1 MFYKLSSYST
11 RVVVNSNIYLY
22 NTFTDQVIALSTE
35 IDELISK
42 YKNNISKIKDLH
54 PELFENLVQKGF
66 FVEENLE
73 EWKKVFL
80 QWKAEDQAPE
90 KFTMII
96 IPTLDCNMRCWYCY
110 EQHNKTAYM
119 SEKTLQSIKKLIE
132 RQTSNLELKGLN
144 IDFFGGEPLLCYK
157 KRIQPILE
165 KAYDEC
171 LKSNKA
177 LYVSFTTNGFLL
189 TPKIIE
195 ELNKYAKWG
204 QVRMQITLDGNEI
217 LHNKVKCLGG
227 IYPTYKKIV
236 SNIQTC
242 VQQNIKVLVR
252 FNYTNENIDS
262 FYDIID
268 EFEVLSPNDRKNI
281 SFAMHKVWQETNNS
295 DLIEREKS

>member
-144 IDFFGGEPLLCYK
+144 IDFLVESHCFATRNEYSQSL
-157 KRIQPILE
+157 KRHMT
-165 KAYDEC
+165 
-171 LKSNKA
+171 S
-177 LYVSFTTNGFLL
+177 V
-189 TPKIIE
+189 
-195 ELNKYAKWG
+195 
-204 QVRMQITLDGNEI
+204 
-217 LHNKVKCLGG
+217 
-227 IYPTYKKIV
+227 
-236 SNIQTC
+236 
-242 VQQNIKVLVR
+242 
-252 FNYTNENIDS
+252 
-262 FYDIID
+262 
-268 EFEVLSPNDRKNI
+268 
-281 SFAMHKVWQETNNS
+281 
-295 DLIEREKS
+295 